1 MKMVNKLKKDRIRRK
16 KELEAQIRQK
26 TAAIYDAKLKTSLF
40 TKIQETEQDI
50 EV

>member
-1 MKMVNKLKKDRIRRK
+1 MKMVNKLMKDRIRRK

-26 TAAIYDAKLKTSLF
+26 TAAIYDAKLKTSLSN
-40 TKIQETEQDI
+40 KIQETEQDI